1 MRKINK
7 KIEFKIAAD
16 GSSASGKTTGGK
28 LIAKKLKMKFL
39 SSGALYRFCALK
51 TLENK
56 NTYNVKFINKIA
68 NSITLKK
75 LQNKKLY
82 SPEVAKLSSII
93 AKKPYVRKALKGFQ
107 KNFIKKSKLVVVEGR
122 DIGSKIMPNADLKLF
137 FTCSTKEKAKRRLKE
152 FKSLNKKITLKQ
164 VEKALIQ
171 RDKEDT
177 KRKISPLIM
186 TKNAV
191 LVDTTKLTIKQMEA
205 KLTNLVKNSIK
216 KNMEIYKDLSS
227 PASQQ
232 FEKLLNSQLSK
243 NKIEEGKIIEGK
255 ITKITDKYVF
265 LFIPG
270 LKSEPVIDINEMKM
284 IGMQDKVVE
293 GAEVSV
299 LLEKIEDKNGDVVVS
314 AQKAQKIKGWYE
326 LEKAYE
332 DNQSINGK
340 ITSKCKGGVIVE
352 HIETGSLMFCPG
364 SQISDKPMKSVDHL
378 IGVEQKFAIIKL
390 DKVRGNAC
398 VSRRQIVSSHKKEDK
413 AKIIEK
419 FKVGDI
425 IKDAVVKG
433 YSSFGCFFEVNNEI
447 DVLVHLQEISYS
459 RVNHPDEI
467 FNIGE
472 KHDLKVIS
480 IDMEKLQIGC
490 SIKQLSPDPFEHIS
504 NYEIGK
510 PYKVKVVKITD
521 YGCFCELEPGL
532 STLLHSSEISWTK
545 KNISPKKL
553 FKVGDQIDC
562 VITEIDKDKRRVAIS
577 HRLTNEN
584 PYTTLENKYPVGSDI
599 DGVVTSANEYALYV
613 KLGDFDID
621 GFLHSNDLSY
631 SGKPEDELKKHKK
644 GEKLKVRVL
653 EIKKEEQ
660 KVRVGLK
667 QLEKDPFD
675 FFKGKKVNDIIT
687 VQVVSSDSKGLMV
700 KPEGCDLEFLIK
712 KSQIAVSAADAR
724 PSRFVG
730 GERIDSAIAEINFDK
745 RKVNLSIKLLEE
757 LQNKE
762 AVDKFSSPLS
772 GKNLPF
778 SSLSEKLDDKKKKET
793 E

>member
-1 MRKINK
+1 
-7 KIEFKIAAD
+7 
-16 GSSASGKTTGGK
+16 
-28 LIAKKLKMKFL
+28 
-39 SSGALYRFCALK
+39 
-51 TLENK
+51 
-56 NTYNVKFINKIA
+56 
-68 NSITLKK
+68 
-75 LQNKKLY
+75 
-82 SPEVAKLSSII
+82 
-93 AKKPYVRKALKGFQ
+93 
-107 KNFIKKSKLVVVEGR
+107 
-122 DIGSKIMPNADLKLF
+122 
-137 FTCSTKEKAKRRLKE
+137 
-152 FKSLNKKITLKQ
+152 
-164 VEKALIQ
+164 
-171 RDKEDT
+171 
-177 KRKISPLIM
+177 
-186 TKNAV
+186 
-191 LVDTTKLTIKQMEA
+191 
-205 KLTNLVKNSIK
+205 
-216 KNMEIYKDLSS
+216 MEIYKDLNSR
-227 PASQQ
+227 ASQQ

-293 GAEVSV
+293 GATVSV

-364 SQISDKPMKSVDHL
+364 SQISDKPMKSIDHL

-480 IDMEKLQIGC
+480 IDTEKLQIGC

-553 FKVGDQIDC
+553 FNVGDQIDC

-660 KVRVGLK
+660 KIRVGLK
-667 QLEKDPFD
+667 QLDKDPFD

-687 VQVVSSDSKGLMV
+687 VQVVSSDNKGLMV

-730 GERIDSAIAEINFDK
+730 GERIDSAISEINFDK